1 MDYIL
6 LFNELTK
13 IIKVAGG
20 KSCEANSLEDSIS
33 GIGLDS
39 LDTIMLCLYLGEL
52 YGLDGESSKSI
63 PITTLEEMFDFVAT
77 HKTTEPES
85 IEAAVEAVR

>member
-1 MDYIL
+1 MDYVL
-6 LFNELTK
+6 LFNELIK

-20 KSCEANSLEDSIS
+20 ESCKASSLEDSIS

-52 YGLDGESSKSI
+52 YGLDGELFKDI
-63 PITTLEEMFDFVAT
+63 PVTTLAEMFSFVVA

-85 IEAAVEAVR
+85 VGAE